1 MIVDFLQGWP
11 LVPLQ
16 FKRER
21 EREWY
26 GNVKVSSYL
35 GNVIDTSS
43 MIITIIIII
52 TY

>member
-21 EREWY
+21 ELY